1 MNIDLKNLKEKV
13 LLMSEL
19 NKSLY
24 ESHEYEMLFSHQN
37 LVRANTMENSERNE
51 LLDYLKNSR
60 KSHKS
65 PQNFETPLLDIYMKS
80 LRLQEYQGRTSK
92 YDLSQPKKLNTQNS
106 LKVSGGAFLQSPVAH
121 KSNFKNRI

>member
-1 MNIDLKNLKEKV
+1 
-13 LLMSEL
+13 MSEL

-24 ESHEYEMLFSHQN
+24 ESHEYEMLFAHQN
-37 LVRANTMENSERNE
+37 IMRSNTIENSERND

-65 PQNFETPLLDIYMKS
+65 PQNIETPLLDIYMKS

-92 YDLSQPKKLNTQNS
+92 YDLSQPKNLNTQNS
-106 LKVSGGAFLQSPVAH
+106 LKASGGTLLQSPVAAH
-121 KSNFKNRI
+121 KSNFKNSIK